1 MMDATKGRKM
11 KVDINAK
18 KEVFISEM
26 MKSGAPREQAESM
39 WNSVSE
45 IASKMTNTKKEHTL
59 SLEECYVLIEALIV
73 TKMTGVGT
81 FVGNDLIHKLSVF
94 LNENKVSP
102 PNEFDVED
110 LIMSATESSIS
121 KIDAMLDQQK
131 HSSHQNDNS
140 FPVKKKNKSYL
151 N

>member
-1 MMDATKGRKM
+1 M
-11 KVDINAK
+11 KDDMNLK

-26 MKSGAPREQAESM
+26 MKSGAPKEQAESM

-45 IASKMTNTKKEHTL
+45 LSNKMTNTKKEHLL
-59 SLEECYVLIEALIV
+59 SLEECYVLIEALYV

-81 FVGNDLIHKLSVF
+81 FVGNDLIHKLSIF
-94 LNENKVSP
+94 LNENKVTP
-102 PNEFDVED
+102 PSEFEVED
-110 LIMSATESSIS
+110 LIIRATESSIS
-121 KIDAMLDQQK
+121 KIDSVLEQHKQTSDM
-131 HSSHQNDNS
+131 SNE